1 MSAQLAEQVNYDVI
15 CSSELPHY
23 MTLDE
28 MHARLTAKIHEFYSK
43 FTIPRLTNN
52 CLK

>member
-15 CSSELPHY
+15 RSSELPHY

-28 MHARLTAKIHEFYSK
+28 MHARLTAKIQEFYS
-43 FTIPRLTNN
+43 TTNN
-52 CLK
+52 IK